1 MKYMKRSEVRE
12 HIFRMIF
19 QVEFTDVE
27 EQMEQVDM
35 YLDQLFKE
43 RLDVNGYVKPDEGEE
58 SAPEMTDIFVK
69 VQGEMEYMKNKTI
82 DIFKSLEM
90 IDGKISEI
98 SKEWKI
104 NRLGKAELAILRLA
118 VYEVLQ
124 DDDIPERVAINEAVE
139 LAKKYGSDQ
148 APKFINGVLAQLV

>member
-69 VQGEMEYMKNKTI
+69 VQGEMEYMKNKAI